1 MREVIMT
8 HCHCLLLIRGKL
20 ACRWFDRT
28 VCERGKNVKRE
39 RKRKEKLQSFHRVAT
54 DQHSCRTIFTFHF
67 IRVIFEN
74 WRRRMAENAPLLS
87 GPVPIYP
94 PLGPPADPIPSSK
107 ENTLPPPNQYPQLD
121 YVSGW
126 SGWKDRGFAIAFW
139 IHLLVVTIL
148 AFSLGIPAIRSDS
161 NKPFDDPTRTTFDY
175 NADLFIRVFIG
186 AAAISGAVAFFAF
199 FVLQRCAGR
208 IIKCALFTGIVIQA
222 MLCIV
227 LFIVA
232 WPMGIITL
240 IVLLISIWYVYAV
253 RNRIAFAEAHIQVGC
268 AALRSH
274 PSVIFVAIGMIVLQ
288 FVWICLWALM
298 ALGFEHAFN
307 GSENSSNG
315 VGGGLFAILLLT
327 SLFWGALT
335 FRNITHF
342 VTACVVGQ
350 WWFSADAHRQ
360 YAVETSVQRAFTTNF
375 GTISFGSLILAFI
388 KALRVV
394 AQVNEGNARRDGN
407 VVLLLLSCVIVCV
420 LRIFEGLVRYL
431 NEWAFVYAALTG
443 QSFRAASRSFL
454 DLFQQRGWT
463 MIVND
468 DLAGTALT
476 IVTIAIGFI
485 SAAIGGVSVF
495 VAMPHASS
503 RAAIAGMAAFFCFKI
518 GLSMGTVMSSILS
531 SAVRTA
537 FVCFAINPAALG
549 ATHPEHLANLLLA
562 WYKFHPQEF
571 AASGFAYHLPKPA
584 DSLGNTHSFA

>member
-1 MREVIMT
+1 
-8 HCHCLLLIRGKL
+8 
-20 ACRWFDRT
+20 
-28 VCERGKNVKRE
+28 
-39 RKRKEKLQSFHRVAT
+39 
-54 DQHSCRTIFTFHF
+54 
-67 IRVIFEN
+67 
-74 WRRRMAENAPLLS
+74 MAENAPLLS

-94 PLGPPADPIPSSK
+94 PLGPPSDSASPSK
-107 ENTLPPPNQYPQLD
+107 ENTLPPANQYPQLD
-121 YVSGW
+121 YGGGW

-139 IHLLVVTIL
+139 IHCVVVIIL
-148 AFSLGIPAIRSDS
+148 AFSLGIRAIHADSDR
-161 NKPFDDPTRTTFDY
+161 PFDDPTRTTFDY
-175 NADLFIRVFIG
+175 NADLFIRVFVG
-186 AAAISGAVAFFAF
+186 SAAISGAVAFCAF

-208 IIKCALFTGIVIQA
+208 IIKCALFTGIVIQI

-240 IVLLISIWYVYAV
+240 IVVLISIWYVYYV
-253 RNRIAFAEAHIQVGC
+253 RHRIAFAEAHIQVGC

-274 PSVIFVAIGMIVLQ
+274 PSVIIVAVGMIVLQ
-288 FVWICLWALM
+288 FVWICMWALM

-307 GSENSSNG
+307 GSDKSSNG

-350 WWFSADAHRQ
+350 WWFAGDAYRQ
-360 YAVETSVQRAFTTNF
+360 YAVQTSVQRAFTTNF

-388 KALRVV
+388 KAIRVV
-394 AQVNEGNARRDGN
+394 AQVNESNARRDGN
-407 VVLLLLSCVIVCV
+407 ILLLLISCLAVCV

-431 NEWAFVYAALTG
+431 NEWAFIYSALTG

-454 DLFQQRGWT
+454 DLFRQRGWT
-463 MIVND
+463 MVIND
-468 DLAGTALT
+468 DLAGNALG

-485 SAAIGGVSVF
+485 SAAIGGVSVY
-495 VAMPHASS
+495 VSMPSSSS
-503 RAAIAGMAAFFCFKI
+503 RAAIAGMAAFFCFTI
-518 GLSMGTVMSSILS
+518 GLAMGTVMSSILS
-531 SAVRTA
+531 SGVRTA

-549 ATHPEHLANLLLA
+549 VTHPEHLTNLLLA

-571 AASGFAYHLPKPA
+571 AASGFAAHLPKPPNSVG
-584 DSLGNTHSFA
+584 DVYVGF